1 MSSTVNGSI
10 LSRQDRLWI
19 VFLQSHQFSTPHSCA
34 SEEDSCPHTGADH
47 SVPSCATPFPIP
59 YKLTRVYTGLLPKTR
74 EHSGVIYLNSPITQ
88 TSHDSSLIHG
98 VTLSLYKV
106 RSDSLF
112 SLKPAH
118 YEQKFC
124 FLAETVCRYYSGL
137 ENRQMK
143 IPVRRLMWKSSWG
156 GNIKQC
162 AFPPA
167 GHLKDVK
174 HTDAILFCS
183 ETL

>member
-10 LSRQDRLWI
+10 LSRQDRLWV

-59 YKLTRVYTGLLPKTR
+59 SKLMRIYTGLLPKTR

-88 TSHDSSLIHG
+88 TSHDSGLIHS

-112 SLKPAH
+112 SVKPAH
-118 YEQKFC
+118 YERKFC

-143 IPVRRLMWKSSWG
+143 IPVRRLMWKSS
-156 GNIKQC
+156 
-162 AFPPA
+162 
-167 GHLKDVK
+167 
-174 HTDAILFCS
+174 
-183 ETL
+183 